1 MIEIRLLGA
10 QSIQADGHEVLSVSA
25 QPKRLAL
32 LAYLALSSDS
42 GDGFVSRDELLAL
55 FWPES
60 DDEHAR
66 NTLNQHL
73 YRLRGS
79 LGSDAIPSHGANR
92 VGADPEEVRCDVVE
106 FRRALDDEEPER
118 ALGLYA
124 GELLPGFHLSGTPDL
139 EKWLDN
145 LRLDLQRRA
154 LDAALRLAGKSE
166 AAGDRTAAVDWYR
179 KAHEISPTSEAA
191 ERGLAAVSASPPDG
205 ITTEGGRAGAGAP
218 PFAHEHEPSST
229 GRQTS
234 LHAPND
240 SRRHDRSLLPSGAAL
255 VVTAL
260 AIGGWWATSSR
271 ERLPDP
277 EPRLA
282 VLPFDNLT
290 GDSAADH
297 LVDLMHDQAIREAG
311 EAGGL
316 LVISRTSVLAYRD
329 SATALPDI
337 GRGLG
342 ADAIVEGT
350 VRAFGDSLQVHVRL
364 LDAASERT
372 LWTRQY
378 VAERMDSG
386 YVTLRVPWL
395 IANEVRRTLN
405 PEARLDLEPPYRP
418 AAGAVA
424 AYVRG
429 REQLALGSSEGIDAA
444 IEEFD
449 RAVELDPRFSKAW
462 AALGR
467 AWETAGGWFG
477 DKSPVEAMPEAQN
490 AYERAL
496 AIDSTLADAHGGIAT
511 IEWRF
516 RWRWSA
522 AERAFRRSIEL
533 NPNLAETRDHYGNF
547 LRSMRRIEE
556 GVVQLEKA
564 VELDPLGISWAEL
577 RQHYQHLGRFHDARQ
592 AAERAKDLHPEHPAA
607 RFVYAIELWEDG
619 ARRAAADTIVAAGG
633 GALAAMMYAEM
644 GDEDRAREQI
654 AVEEESRNRDPL
666 FLAYAYMSLHDT
678 TAAVGWL
685 NRGIEERHASMVWL
699 GIAQTRDDRYELMI
713 EDFPEIYFTGP
724 RFEAIMDRL
733 NFPEPPFVATAAARW
748 TTATSRYELY
758 RVACRRGPVSRWG
771 PSRARCTRARCS

>member
-10 QSIQADGHEVLSVSA
+10 QSVQAADGHEILSVST

-32 LAYLALSSDS
+32 LAYLALSNDS
-42 GDGFVSRDELLAL
+42 GDGFVSRDELLAF

-60 DDEHAR
+60 DEEHAR

-79 LGSDAIPSHGANR
+79 LGSNAIPSHGSNR
-92 VGADPEEVRCDVVE
+92 VGVDPKEVWCDAAE
-106 FRRALDDEEPER
+106 FRRALQSEEPER
-118 ALGLYA
+118 ALELYA
-124 GELLPGFHLSGTPDL
+124 GEFLPGFHLSGTPEL

-154 LDAALRLAGKSE
+154 LNAALRLARE
-166 AAGDRTAAVDWYR
+166 AEAKGDRTAAVTWYR
-179 KAHEISPTSEAA
+179 KARDIAPESEVAA
-191 ERGLAAVSASPPDG
+191 RGLAAASATAVDVRPPD
-205 ITTEGGRAGAGAP
+205 RAEPAAPPAAIARGPGLPGAP
-218 PFAHEHEPSST
+218 D
-229 GRQTS
+229 
-234 LHAPND
+234 APTRPD
-240 SRRHDRSLLPSGAAL
+240 EDRRGDRSLLPSRAAL

-282 VLPFDNLT
+282 ILPFENLT

-297 LVDLMHDQAIREAG
+297 LIDLMHDEAIRESG

-329 SATALPDI
+329 SASALPDI
-337 GRGLG
+337 GRDLG

-350 VRAFGDSLQVHVRL
+350 VRALGDSLRVHVRL
-364 LDAASERT
+364 LDAASEET
-372 LWTRQY
+372 LWTEQY
-378 VAERMDSG
+378 AITRADSG
-386 YVTLRVPWL
+386 YVTLRLPWL

-405 PEARLDLEPPYRP
+405 SEARLDLEPPRQP
-418 AAGAVA
+418 PPGAVE

-429 REQLALGSSEGIDAA
+429 REHLALGSPQGIDAA
-444 IEEFD
+444 IEHFD
-449 RAVELDPRFSKAW
+449 RAVELDPQFAEAW

-477 DKSPVEAMPEAQN
+477 HKSPVEAMPEAQN

-496 AIDSTLADAHGGIAT
+496 AIDSTLAEAHGGIAT

-516 RWRWSA
+516 RWRW
-522 AERAFRRSIEL
+522 AEAEQAFRRTIEL

-564 VELDPLGISWAEL
+564 VEIDPLGISWAEL
-577 RQHYQHLGRFHDARQ
+577 RQHYHHLGRFDEARE
-592 AAERAKDLHPEHPAA
+592 AAERAKALHPDHPAS
-607 RFVYAIELWEDG
+607 RFIHAIELWGDG
-619 ARRAAADTIVAAGG
+619 ARLEAADSSAAFGG
-633 GALAAMMYAEM
+633 AALAAMMYAAA
-644 GDEDRAREQI
+644 GDEARAREQI
-654 AVEEESRNRDPL
+654 ELEEAAKNRDPL
-666 FLAYAYMSLHDT
+666 SLAYAYMTVGDT
-678 TAAVGWL
+678 ASALGWL
-685 NRGIEERHASMVWL
+685 ERGIEERHASMVWL
-699 GIAQTRDDRYELMI
+699 GIAGRELEFGYEPMI
-713 EDFPEIYFTGP
+713 EDFPYIRFPGP
-724 RFEAIMDRL
+724 RFEAIMARL
-733 NFPEPPFVATAAARW
+733 DFPDPVDGATAAAR
-748 TTATSRYELY
+748 
-758 RVACRRGPVSRWG
+758 
-771 PSRARCTRARCS
+771 